1 MPPHSAASTRAAGG
15 MVLASV
21 FSVQCGSALATTL
34 FDQVG
39 PAGAVFLR
47 SLFGSLILLAL
58 ARGTLRRLRGR
69 QLLDVALFG
78 LALAGMNLCFYE
90 SIDRLP
96 LGIAVT
102 IEFVG
107 PLGLAVLGSHRA
119 RDLLWALL
127 AATGIL
133 LLSGGVGG
141 EGIDALGALLAL
153 VAGGFWAFYIVQ
165 SARVGRALSGLG
177 GLAIAMSI
185 SAVLVAPLG
194 VAQGAGD
201 FASLAVLGAGLGVGL
216 LSSAIPYGLE
226 LEALRRLPHA
236 VFGVLMSLEPAVAA
250 LVGLVFLSQALAAL
264 EVLGIALVVL
274 ASAAALRGAAA
285 PTPRDL

>member
-1 MPPHSAASTRAAGG
+1 MHRSAAASTRAAGV

-21 FSVQCGSALATTL
+21 SSVQCGSALATTL

-58 ARGTLRRLRGR
+58 GRATLRRLRGR

-78 LALAGMNLCFYE
+78 VALAGMNLAFYE

-96 LGIAVT
+96 LGVAVT

-107 PLGLAVLGSHRA
+107 PLGLAVFGSRRG
-119 RDLLWALL
+119 RDAIWALL
-127 AATGIL
+127 AAAGIL

-141 EGIDALGALLAL
+141 EGIDAVGALLAL

-194 VAQGAGD
+194 IAQGAGD
-201 FASLAVLGAGLGVGL
+201 FTAAGVLAAGLGVGV

-250 LVGLVFLSQALAAL
+250 LVGLIFLSQGLSTL
-264 EVLGIALVVL
+264 EVVAIGLVVL
-274 ASAAALRGAAA
+274 ASAGALRGAAA
-285 PTPRDL
+285 PAPRDL

>member
-1 MPPHSAASTRAAGG
+1 MHSSAASTRAAGA
-15 MVLASV
+15 MVLGSV

-34 FDQVG
+34 FDHVG

-58 ARGTLRRLRGR
+58 ARHGLRRLRGR
-69 QLLDVALFG
+69 QLGDVALFG
-78 LALAGMNLCFYE
+78 VALAGMNLGFYE

-107 PLGLAVLGSHRA
+107 PLSLAVFGSRRA
-119 RDLLWALL
+119 RDLLWAAL
-127 AATGIL
+127 AAAGIL

-141 EGIDALGALLAL
+141 EGIDALGAVLAL

-177 GLAIAMSI
+177 GLAVAMAI

-194 VAQGAGD
+194 LAQGGGGFGSA
-201 FASLAVLGAGLGVGL
+201 AVLASGLGVGL

-250 LVGLVFLSQALAAL
+250 LVGLVFLSQGLSTV
-264 EVLGIALVVL
+264 EVLAIGLVVL
-274 ASAAALRGAAA
+274 ASAGALRSAAA